1 MRERFLSLKVLFAV
15 MMMLTLASSASAATY
30 SETVIADN
38 PDGYYKLD
46 SVGLNG
52 AVANSHGSGE
62 AGTAG
67 AGVTFGH
74 PGAGPSTGTSAY
86 FDGDVSNGSLIRI
99 LDTNHALDLVT
110 GTPFSVEYWMKPE
123 TLPSGANAH
132 VVSRSCSGAGCS
144 PTGADAFVVNS
155 PSGGVLFHTDGWAG
169 GKHRADTPGGVVDVA
184 NNAGAWYHVVATYN
198 GSDTQAVYV
207 NGGTLAGGVQAT
219 GTINKPLG
227 AAPDGDWF
235 FGTLGDG
242 TIAKTDDYKGY
253 IDEVAIYSSVAL
265 SAEQVAAHY
274 AAVPEPS
281 TIVLLV
287 FGPAMLWV
295 LRRSR

>member
-1 MRERFLSLKVLFAV
+1 MLSRFLSLKVLFAV

-38 PDGYYKLD
+38 PDGYYRLD
-46 SVGLNG
+46 SVGLEG
-52 AVANSHGSGE
+52 AVANAHGSGE

-86 FDGDVSNGSLIRI
+86 FDGDVSNGSLVRI
-99 LDTNHALDLVT
+99 LDTNHALDFVT
-110 GTPFSVEYWMKPE
+110 GTPFSLEYWMKPE
-123 TLPSGANAH
+123 TLPTGGNAH
-132 VVSRSCSGAGCS
+132 VISRSAG
-144 PTGADAFVVNS
+144 PPQGEGGWGADAFIVNS
-155 PSGGVLFHTDGWAG
+155 GSGGVLFHTDGWG
-169 GKHRADTPGGVVDVA
+169 GGLHRADTPGGVVDVA
-184 NNAGAWYHVVATYN
+184 NNAGAWYHVVGTYN
-198 GSDTQAVYV
+198 GSDTQKVYV
-207 NGGTLAGGVQAT
+207 NGTLRGS
-219 GTINKPLG
+219 GTINVPLG
-227 AAPDGDWF
+227 AEPSGDWF

-242 TIAKTDDYKGY
+242 TITKTDDYKGY
-253 IDEVAIYSSVAL
+253 IDEVAIYSSVEL
-265 SAEQVAAHY
+265 TAEQVAAHY